1 MIFCCPGPVAPS
13 LGSRRDVFL
22 GPGKQYPLSPR
33 GPDRVSRAGHAPAR
47 GGVATTISNETAQL
61 LRVRSAD
68 GTAIAA
74 YRSGTGSPLVLVH
87 GVSSDRT
94 RWQPVLPALERA
106 HTVYAMDRRGRGGSG
121 DGSTYTIEREFED
134 VAALVNAIPQPVA
147 LLGHSFGAA
156 VALRA
161 ALLTS
166 TVQTLLLYEGGGKPK
181 GVISF
186 APAFIERIEALLA
199 AGERDRL
206 VATFLRDAVGMSPEE
221 VERMR
226 ALPAYR
232 GRLAAAHTIPR
243 EMRALNDYWFDAERY
258 RAFAPPTLVM
268 VGGASPPQA
277 HAYAQALASA
287 LPSARVEVLEGQHH
301 NATDT
306 APRLFAETV
315 LRFVAEAE
323 GRRQRKLPIETA
335 AP

>member
-1 MIFCCPGPVAPS
+1 M
-13 LGSRRDVFL
+13 
-22 GPGKQYPLSPR
+22 
-33 GPDRVSRAGHAPAR
+33 
-47 GGVATTISNETAQL
+47 SNQTAQL

-87 GVSSDRT
+87 GVSSDHT

-121 DGSTYTIEREFED
+121 DGSSYTIEREFED
-134 VAALVNAIPQPVA
+134 VAAVVNAIPQPVA

-186 APAFIERIEALLA
+186 ASAFIERIEALLA

-277 HAYAQALASA
+277 HAYAEVLAST
-287 LPSARVEVLEGQHH
+287 LPSARVEVLEGQRH

-315 LRFVAEAE
+315 LSFVAEAE
-323 GRRQRKLPIETA
+323 GRRQQKLTIETA

>member
-1 MIFCCPGPVAPS
+1 
-13 LGSRRDVFL
+13 VFL

-33 GPDRVSRAGHAPAR
+33 GPDRVSRAGQAPAR

-94 RWQPVLPALERA
+94 RSQPVLPALERA
-106 HTVYAMDRRGRGGSG
+106 HTIYAMDRRGRGGSG

-134 VAALVNAIPQPVA
+134 VAALVNAIPHPVA

-206 VATFLRDAVGMSPEE
+206 VATFLRDAVADCACRGARRTAPQCNGHGAAPLRRNRAQIRGGGGGAPTTKAPYRNRGALAMLPTWIETLSGSCSPEGVKRAE
-221 VERMR
+221 VITARLVQDEHGW
-226 ALPAYR
+226 L
-232 GRLAAAHTIPR
+232 RLA
-243 EMRALNDYWFDAERY
+243 
-258 RAFAPPTLVM
+258 
-268 VGGASPPQA
+268 S
-277 HAYAQALASA
+277 
-287 LPSARVEVLEGQHH
+287 
-301 NATDT
+301 
-306 APRLFAETV
+306 
-315 LRFVAEAE
+315 
-323 GRRQRKLPIETA
+323 
-335 AP
+335 